1 MSNPYQPIVND
12 LDLKEAVGN
21 LTPNDLIPA
30 RPEDKVRGE
39 LGARFLEGLKR
50 HMNGGT
56 YDPSPAYLIATPKT
70 DVATRPAALLSLD
83 DRVVLA
89 ALVNAIGARIDGY
102 LLGSGLVFWPRGMP
116 VPKRWPDFERSVL
129 SPRSAYVVRGDVTGF
144 YEFVDHDRL
153 ADAIISAT
161 GHSGIASALNHF
173 LQRVMNSRRG
183 LPQGLLSSD
192 ALATLY
198 LADLDFAMIREG
210 FDYFRHG
217 DDVRIGVEKYSD
229 GRRAI
234 EVLEAELRSL
244 GLTLNG
250 SKTRILR
257 RATYEREVSSLQG
270 ALGEAHDQVVSETVQ
285 ALIADPEKLAKAMAT
300 SNLDQL
306 AWDFFY
312 HGRIG
317 LNEVIKK
324 LRVTIKP
331 SDTELARAV
340 FMDAVRKRPGRARAL
355 QSRLFHQRLNWSLVR
370 LAASRSTAGLEYVGG
385 LLRSFPPEAAVLCSY
400 LSALASTEPQGV
412 VREAEKALHNNYL
425 TEWELVHVVRVLTQM
440 PTHVSTRVLRT
451 LRKILASPHRRWL
464 AAVEIVKAPCGPRRA
479 GTRDAV
485 KGDEHLPCRIESGF
499 GGRRETNGEFG
510 ALGEGIC
517 RDRQVG
523 SRASR
528 CGEPPSLRV
537 VAFS

>member
-1 MSNPYQPIVND
+1 MTTRRCTRILKVGVALPDGVHEHPAKAQNRGDLKGMSNPYQLIVND

-210 FDYFRHG
+210 FDYFG
-217 DDVRIGVEKYSD
+217 
-229 GRRAI
+229 
-234 EVLEAELRSL
+234 
-244 GLTLNG
+244 
-250 SKTRILR
+250 
-257 RATYEREVSSLQG
+257 
-270 ALGEAHDQVVSETVQ
+270 
-285 ALIADPEKLAKAMAT
+285 
-300 SNLDQL
+300 
-306 AWDFFY
+306 
-312 HGRIG
+312 
-317 LNEVIKK
+317 
-324 LRVTIKP
+324 
-331 SDTELARAV
+331 TE
-340 FMDAVRKRPGRARAL
+340 MM
-355 QSRLFHQRLNWSLVR
+355 
-370 LAASRSTAGLEYVGG
+370 
-385 LLRSFPPEAAVLCSY
+385 
-400 LSALASTEPQGV
+400 SA
-412 VREAEKALHNNYL
+412 
-425 TEWELVHVVRVLTQM
+425 
-440 PTHVSTRVLRT
+440 
-451 LRKILASPHRRWL
+451 
-464 AAVEIVKAPCGPRRA
+464 
-479 GTRDAV
+479 
-485 KGDEHLPCRIESGF
+485 
-499 GGRRETNGEFG
+499 
-510 ALGEGIC
+510 
-517 RDRQVG
+517 
-523 SRASR
+523 
-528 CGEPPSLRV
+528 
-537 VAFS
+537 